1 MTCKTCSRLRGPAGL
16 VVLIVLSVGVA
27 SATLIQRMSLE
38 ELVDEAQSV
47 VHGSVAKKWSAWDD
61 KQQVIWTHYE
71 ITVADSLKGARE
83 GKIVV
88 SEPGGTVGDAAMQ
101 VAGAPV
107 YEVGEEVVLFTAP
120 TPIGYA
126 RTCGWTQG
134 KFHVEKSA
142 GGVRKVRSSGL
153 QGAEIAQSSSKQP
166 AAVQAQTDLRSV
178 NGMQLEEFKT
188 RLRKLIQART
198 PSAAK

>member
-1 MTCKTCSRLRGPAGL
+1 
-16 VVLIVLSVGVA
+16 
-27 SATLIQRMSLE
+27 MSLE

-47 VHGSVAKKWSAWDD
+47 VHGSVARKWSAWED

-88 SEPGGTVGDAAMQ
+88 SEPGGTVGDATMQ

-107 YEVGEEVVLFTAP
+107 YEVGEEVVLFTTA

-142 GGVRKVRSSGL
+142 DGGRKVLSSGL

-166 AAVQAQTDLRSV
+166 AAVQAQTDLRKV

-188 RLRKLIQART
+188 RLRTLIQART
-198 PSAAK
+198 PGASK